1 MSGLYTT
8 KGDNTMR
15 TYIQAIGDAPDRFAT
30 ESKDCT
36 VRALSNCLG
45 VSYKAAHAIMAKH
58 AGRKPN
64 SGPQWN
70 RYSDTMLSLG
80 FKGVAYGSGATA
92 KYLQS
97 SKGFKSKKGIT
108 IAKLLPLLPER
119 AVVGIR
125 GHVFAVVNGQILDSG
140 PMNGSRRVDVVFC

>member
-1 MSGLYTT
+1 
-8 KGDNTMR
+8 MR
-15 TYIQAIGDAPDRFAT
+15 NYIQAIGDAPDRFAG

-36 VRALSNCLG
+36 VRALCNCLG
-45 VSYKAAHAIMAKH
+45 VSYRTAHAIMQKH

-70 RYSDTMLSLG
+70 LYTNTMLSLG
-80 FKGVAYGSGATA
+80 FKGTAYGSGATA
-92 KYLQS
+92 KYLQA
-97 SKGFKSKKGIT
+97 SKGFKGRAGIT
-108 IAKLLPLLPER
+108 IAKLLPTLPER
-119 AVVGIR
+119 AIIGIR